1 MDQAGKNEDVK
12 SGAISKESVKGL
24 VDCRWEVRGKDEQRV
39 GKATRAMKLFSEIKN
54 GVGGIHS

>member
-1 MDQAGKNEDVK
+1 M
-12 SGAISKESVKGL
+12 
-24 VDCRWEVRGKDEQRV
+24 RGKDEQRV